1 MGRRRTT
8 RPDASKKGEKC
19 FILVKS
25 EEEGEDIRKGK
36 NNQRKREEK
45 GTEMEKKMGISAG
58 RSLRLRGVYDG
69 MRGREI

>member
-1 MGRRRTT
+1 MLRKR
-8 RPDASKKGEKC
+8 
-19 FILVKS
+19 
-25 EEEGEDIRKGK
+25 EENVSFCLRLKRKEEIRKGED
-36 NNQRKREEK
+36 NQREREEK